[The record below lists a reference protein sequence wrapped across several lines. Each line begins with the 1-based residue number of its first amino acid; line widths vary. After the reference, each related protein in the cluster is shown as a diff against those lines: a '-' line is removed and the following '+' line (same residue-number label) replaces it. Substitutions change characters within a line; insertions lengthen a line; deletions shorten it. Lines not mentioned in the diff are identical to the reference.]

1 MRKIDPTVLKETRYI
16 AGWSLLLSA
25 VMEVVFWALGKMDYT
40 VPLGNLLG
48 LAASVLN
55 FLLMGITIQQSIGLE
70 EKEASTKLKLSQ
82 KLRMLMVMV
91 FLAVGV
97 ALPCFQSVAVVTPLF
112 FPRIAIA
119 FRPLLD
125 KRKSDS

>member
-25 VMEVVFWALGKMDYT
+25 VMEVVFWALGRMDYT

-48 LAASVLN
+48 LTASVLN

-70 EKEASTKLKLSQ
+70 EKEASAKLKRSQ
-82 KLRMLMVMV
+82 KLRVLMVMV

-97 ALPCFQSVAVVTPLF
+97 ALPCFQSVTVVVPLF